1 MHKKSIKNY
10 LVNIQ
15 NISNYFN
22 NSNRFSKNRTDK
34 KLRKH
39 YDKTEKV
46 IWQKPQRQLLKYKP
60 KNRTNYYNNFNKYSK
75 YSVNDSD
82 DHNDYKNDED
92 DDDYNN
98 NNDNIDNNRDYYI
111 RKKLCQNWYN
121 NNRSNVV
128 ESEYEEIQKLPKR
141 NLKQK
146 VVLKVA
152 QK

>member
-1 MHKKSIKNY
+1 MTK
-10 LVNIQ
+10 Q
-15 NISNYFN
+15 
-22 NSNRFSKNRTDK
+22 K
-34 KLRKH
+34 KL
-39 YDKTEKV
+39 YDKN
-46 IWQKPQRQLLKYKP
+46 QQRQLLRYKP

-111 RKKLCQNWYN
+111 RKKLCQNRYNN

-128 ESEYEEIQKLPKR
+128 ESEYEEIQKPPKR

-146 VVLKVA
+146 QLEK
-152 QK
+152 